1 MTGMAMR
8 GAIRRGWHRSRL
20 AAAVGCAAVIAGA
33 APLRAAEPATV
44 RIDRG
49 PGGTVEGR
57 LESIDET
64 SITVAAP
71 TGPQM
76 LAIADV
82 RTVARVEVAAD
93 AVAGVV
99 VELVDGGTLSGDDFA
114 WAGGSAV
121 IARGDGRIEL
131 PIDRV
136 ARVAWRRDGID
147 PAAPAW
153 REALPEAADADI
165 VVVAKGDGFE
175 CVSCAIAAVS
185 ADAVTVVLDEETI
198 PVKRP
203 RVAGLVWLRD
213 RAGPVGG
220 VPVTVDGGR
229 VTATRVAWSP
239 AGLVLDGDLRLPS
252 DMLVRID
259 YAAGRTV
266 FLATLPPEASAVE
279 PFFGGLA
286 ADPQLAAF
294 FAPRRIAGTVAGGEP
309 TTLLVR
315 PRTTA
320 TWRIPEGS
328 RRFRTSLAASGPR
341 QATGPVAVTIGLD
354 GREAFRCL
362 IDPAADAAPVV
373 DLDVS
378 TARRLSIA
386 VEFESGAGMGC
397 AVRWADPVFER

>member
-1 MTGMAMR
+1 VTDMATR
-8 GAIRRGWHRSRL
+8 GAIRRRWHRSRL
-20 AAAVGCAAVIAGA
+20 TAAVAFAVLVGGGR
-33 APLRAAEPATV
+33 LHAAEPPTV

-64 SITVAAP
+64 SITLAAP
-71 TGPQM
+71 AGLQA
-76 LAIADV
+76 LAIAEV
-82 RTVARVEVAAD
+82 RTLARIDPAAN
-93 AVAGVV
+93 AAAGVV
-99 VELVDGGTLSGDDFA
+99 VDLVDGGTLSGDDFA
-114 WAGGSAV
+114 WAGESAI

-185 ADAVTVVLDEETI
+185 ADAVTVVLDEERI

-203 RVAGLVWLRD
+203 RVAGLVWLRN
-213 RAGPVGG
+213 RTGPVGA
-220 VPVTVDGGR
+220 VPVTVDGGS
-229 VTATRVAWSP
+229 VPATRVAWSP

-266 FLATLPPEASAVE
+266 FLATLTPETIAVE

-294 FAPRRIAGTVAGGEP
+294 FAPRRIAGTIAGGDP
-309 TTLLVR
+309 STLLVR
-315 PRTTA
+315 PKTTA

-341 QATGPVAVTIGLD
+341 QATGPVAVVIALD
-354 GREAFRCL
+354 DREAFRCL
-362 IDPAADAAPVV
+362 IDPAADAAPAV
-373 DLDVS
+373 DLDVA
-378 TARRLSIA
+378 TARRLSIM
-386 VEFESGAGMGC
+386 VDFESGAGMGC